1 MVELGDRGAAS
12 NAEINGSMYWG
23 YRGDKLI
30 EKKAMGTGEDSK
42 KTELCNL
49 SNIKDFAVI
58 RIKIK
63 GDGVGKCIPSR
74 REHLE
79 KCEEQDIIVYSSK
92 FYTIRA
98 KDICMLPG

>member
-1 MVELGDRGAAS
+1 MVELGDRGVAS

-58 RIKIK
+58 RIKLRVM
-63 GDGVGKCIPSR
+63 GWGRVSQV
-74 REHLE
+74 
-79 KCEEQDIIVYSSK
+79 EENTWKSVKSK
-92 FYTIRA
+92 A
-98 KDICMLPG
+98 S